1 MSTLR
6 KISEDRTRF
15 ERLSRNS
22 TGAKES
28 EFSGP
33 RTDISEVADK
43 LSPEAQAAKEK
54 MLTIV
59 FVAMVFVGLGN
70 KVFNKLMTVSITI
83 TLLYP
88 YLFKYASSI
97 QSIQPI
103 QSLSI
108 TYRFP
113 CIIILIF

>member
-6 KISEDRTRF
+6 KMSEDRTRF

-33 RTDISEVADK
+33 RTDISEVVEK
-43 LSPEAQAAKEK
+43 LSPEAQAAKDK

-59 FVAMVFVGLGN
+59 FIAMVFVGLGN
-70 KVFNKLMTVSITI
+70 KVFNKLMTVRSFYCIESKI
-83 TLLYP
+83 Y
-88 YLFKYASSI
+88 FIHINIS
-97 QSIQPI
+97 Q
-103 QSLSI
+103 
-108 TYRFP
+108 YRFL
-113 CIIILIF
+113 CIIIQTF